1 MQGMINP
8 NGEEFTQKDPS
19 TAAGTPGE
27 QQPMS
32 GGSMPTGSTGGMSSG
47 SPSSMGSGS
56 AGTPSRF
63 QGATDKVSTVATDAW
78 RQTRQTA
85 GTARERTEFLLREN
99 PVPTVI
105 GALAL
110 GLAIGLA
117 IRYSSESASRE
128 VEAKTPLGN
137 VDLSMLTMPF
147 LWPFLKTARRRIEDS
162 AEVVRDNVRDGVD
175 RLKDVDVDHYV
186 KPLRKQWR
194 SWTK

>member
-1 MQGMINP
+1 MINP

-19 TAAGTPGE
+19 TAAGTPGD

-32 GGSMPTGSTGGMSSG
+32 GGSMPAGSTGGMSS
-47 SPSSMGSGS
+47 SAPSSMGSGA

-63 QGATDKVSTVATDAW
+63 QGATDKVSTVATGAW

-147 LWPFLKTARRRIEDS
+147 LWPFFKTARRRIEDS
-162 AEVVRDNVRDGVD
+162 AELVRDNVRGGVD
-175 RLKDVDVDHYV
+175 RLKDVDVEQYV

-194 SWTK
+194 SWTR

>member
-1 MQGMINP
+1 MINP

-32 GGSMPTGSTGGMSSG
+32 GGSMPTGSTGGMSSV

-194 SWTK
+194 SWTR